1 MTRIF
6 AALAFL
12 FSGLIYAQEFPART
26 VRIVVPFTP
35 AGPVDILG
43 RVIAERL
50 AAVFSV
56 EIDGDALD
64 LAAGQPEEQCAVD
77 VNALGPTF
85 DHRAGTA
92 HADMRPARGV
102 AVGPGGGDRGITAR
116 PGIIPRRAPLEKS
129 LQQGDE
135 RHRPAGCHDQ

>member
-50 AAVFSV
+50 AGRWKTGEIV
-56 EIDGDALD
+56 EKTR
-64 LAAGQPEEQCAVD
+64 AAFV
-77 VNALGPTF
+77 
-85 DHRAGTA
+85 R
-92 HADMRPARGV
+92 
-102 AVGPGGGDRGITAR
+102 
-116 PGIIPRRAPLEKS
+116 K
-129 LQQGDE
+129 
-135 RHRPAGCHDQ
+135 